1 MSTYSATISA
11 SGDDARET
19 GGSVNLTGANV
30 TFQANNHYGGL
41 RFVNVTIP
49 AGSTINS
56 AGLTVIL
63 PSASFDDPDLTI
75 WGQDSDDAA
84 TFTTTANDVSG
95 RTATTATTLWTAGN
109 IGTGAKTSPSLAG
122 IIQEIINRAGW
133 ASGNDIA
140 LILKANSTSPFR
152 YNAYDGGG
160 ADYATLA
167 VDYTAPS
174 GGGQP
179 ARTIHQFRQRR
190 V

>member
-75 WGQDSDDAA
+75 WGQD
-84 TFTTTANDVSG
+84 
-95 RTATTATTLWTAGN
+95 L
-109 IGTGAKTSPSLAG
+109 SL
-122 IIQEIINRAGW
+122 
-133 ASGNDIA
+133 
-140 LILKANSTSPFR
+140 
-152 YNAYDGGG
+152 
-160 ADYATLA
+160 
-167 VDYTAPS
+167 
-174 GGGQP
+174 
-179 ARTIHQFRQRR
+179 IHI
-190 V
+190 